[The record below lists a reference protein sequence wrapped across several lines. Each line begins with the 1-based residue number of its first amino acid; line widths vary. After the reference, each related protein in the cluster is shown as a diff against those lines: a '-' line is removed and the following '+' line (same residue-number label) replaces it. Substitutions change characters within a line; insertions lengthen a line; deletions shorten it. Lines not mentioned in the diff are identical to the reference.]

1 MAVFSGLL
9 RQELIIEFE
18 GESGEDAGGLRRQFF
33 DKFTSELVSS
43 PCWQQTAA
51 GGLRPADTAA
61 RAGGGAAAG
70 GAGASLV
77 AEMETAGRVCGMA
90 LYQELHRRMGVERE
104 PHIYE
109 NQPPNLFGDAFA
121 RYFIRVVQHNPP
133 HRLDEL
139 QEELNAESLEA
150 DPDFRGGEA
159 VLNDSVDVSGLSEMS
174 FVRTVGEVEVAL
186 REGGAAE
193 AVTDANKE
201 EWLELLLRQELV
213 GSLEEAAAH
222 FRAFTRHG
230 PLSFRLIKSARLI
243 FQGSSSLVVNPCRER
258 FCGCGWHA
266 RRGSG
271 GP

>member
-1 MAVFSGLL
+1 MRLVKENLLESTVGQLGSFSEMAVFSGLL

-70 GAGASLV
+70 GAAASLV
-77 AEMETAGRVCGMA
+77 AQMETAGRVCGMA

-139 QEELNAESLEA
+139 QKELNAESLEA

-230 PLSFRLIKSARLI
+230 PLSFRADQI
-243 FQGSSSLVVNPCRER
+243 C
-258 FCGCGWHA
+258 
-266 RRGSG
+266 
-271 GP
+271 